1 MSEYPEKAVDVFLV
15 VSERVDFVK
24 IDFGTATGQVD
35 WFKIDIHSPPVI
47 RQVTVDYTRNPEQ

>member
-1 MSEYPEKAVDVFLV
+1 MDVFLV